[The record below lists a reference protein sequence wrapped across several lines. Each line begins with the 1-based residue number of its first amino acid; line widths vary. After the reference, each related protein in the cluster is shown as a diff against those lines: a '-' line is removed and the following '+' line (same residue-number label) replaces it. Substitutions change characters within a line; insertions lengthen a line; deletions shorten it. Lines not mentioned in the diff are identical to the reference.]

1 MCARHLSASHPRA
14 GAEDLGRGQKG
25 LNERQETQ
33 ELQAR
38 RRGWVGSAD
47 VVGCEHMGPG
57 ACQLP
62 VCASVGWE
70 PCGMPGGGELRGGCL
85 GSKSPRGNS
94 TSPSSP
100 SLAEKPCE
108 EVHCQQ
114 TRTTL
119 FWYLK
124 PGPPSLPALSS
135 PSGGKL
141 QPSQDLCL
149 SSHSAPSS
157 FGLQYPHPRRLYWNS
172 WDRPSQSSHQPFIPL
187 ERSLRLGP
195 L

>member
-38 RRGWVGSAD
+38 RRGWAGSAD

-57 ACQLP
+57 AYQLP
-62 VCASVGWE
+62 VRASVGWE
-70 PCGMPGGGELRGGCL
+70 PCGMPGGGELSGGCL

-108 EVHCQQ
+108 EVHCQR

-135 PSGGKL
+135 HSGGNSSL
-141 QPSQDLCL
+141 PRTSALVLTLHLPLLVYNIHTPGDFCGTHGTGHLRAPTSL
-149 SSHSAPSS
+149 S
-157 FGLQYPHPRRLYWNS
+157 YP
-172 WDRPSQSSHQPFIPL
+172 
-187 ERSLRLGP
+187 LRDP
-195 L
+195 